1 MKEHTKNERRYLTMN
16 KWLEA
21 GLLGICT
28 GIVAGLPAVG
38 VLKITKVIDTNK
50 QETVK
55 LEELTKNEG
64 KR

>member
-1 MKEHTKNERRYLTMN
+1 MN

-28 GIVAGLPAVG
+28 GIVAGLTAVG